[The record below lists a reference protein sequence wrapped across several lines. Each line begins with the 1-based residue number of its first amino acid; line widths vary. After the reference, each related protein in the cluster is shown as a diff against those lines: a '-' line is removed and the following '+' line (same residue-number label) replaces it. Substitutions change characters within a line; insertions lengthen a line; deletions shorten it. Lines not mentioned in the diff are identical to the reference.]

1 MPAFTLD
8 EVLQAPG
15 ARLVAS
21 GAEHFDDVVT
31 DTRKIER
38 GCLFIAL
45 RGERFNGEDFALDAA
60 ADGAVFQ
67 LNFVYLIHGKISFAF
82 MPVIA

>member
-38 GCLFIAL
+38 GCLFY
-45 RGERFNGEDFALDAA
+45 R
-60 ADGAVFQ
+60 
-67 LNFVYLIHGKISFAF
+67 S
-82 MPVIA
+82 PW